1 MDADLTLKRGNRL
14 PALIIIASD
23 NIGPVDLEGAT
34 ATVRMVN
41 VLTGATK
48 INNASATIGSQPTFT
63 VDATTNTINS
73 PGHDLNNGEQFTTKS
88 SGNLPG
94 GLTTQTAYFVINATA
109 NSLQA
114 SLVLD
119 GSAVDITNAGSGTH
133 TLLPGRVSYDWQ
145 DADVDTPGTY
155 LAQVDTVVG
164 GKTLSYPNDRQLK
177 IEIISDL
184 ADGTERTVAIK
195 AAMDRAQPEVAP
207 ILSQGEIELE
217 VDRAR
222 LAREWQPNTAYKIGD
237 IVVPQQRNGHC
248 YRCVQPGTS
257 RSTQFG
263 YFDWPTV
270 AGFEISDGQSDPV
283 LVWEEYGTD
292 RFNAGIFGAETNV
305 YDISRAA
312 QQCWLLKA
320 RKASQFVDDGD
331 VSFEQMHK
339 HCVDHANTFRPFRR
353 QTQLVRC

>member
-1 MDADLTLKRGNRL
+1 MADNISIKRNDLL
-14 PALIIIASD
+14 PAVTVFARD
-23 NIGPVDLEGAT
+23 AIGPVDLEGVT
-34 ATVRMVN
+34 ATFRMVN
-41 VLTGATK
+41 VLTGEAK
-48 INNASATIGSQPTFT
+48 VNAAAQVAINPTFT
-63 VDATTNTINS
+63 ANASTDTLAATAHGMS
-73 PGHDLNNGEQFTTKS
+73 EGQDFTLKTT
-88 SGNLPG
+88 GTLPG
-94 GLTTQTAYFVINATA
+94 ALSVSKRYFAINVTL
-109 NSLQA
+109 NTLQA
-114 SLVLD
+114 SLTQ
-119 GSAVDITNAGSGTH
+119 GGTPIDITDAGTGTH
-133 TLLPGRVSYDWQ
+133 TLLLGKVSYDWTNG
-145 DADVDTPGTY
+145 DTDTAGTY
-155 LAQVDTVVG
+155 LAQIQTTEA
-164 GKTLSYPNDRQLK
+164 GKTLTYPNDSQLL

-195 AAMDRAQPEVAP
+195 AAMDRTQPQAAP
-207 ILSQGEIELE
+207 VLTQGEIELE

-257 RSTQFG
+257 RSTPFG

-270 AGFEISDGQSDPV
+270 AGFEISDGQSDPI

-353 QTQLVRC
+353 PTQLVRC